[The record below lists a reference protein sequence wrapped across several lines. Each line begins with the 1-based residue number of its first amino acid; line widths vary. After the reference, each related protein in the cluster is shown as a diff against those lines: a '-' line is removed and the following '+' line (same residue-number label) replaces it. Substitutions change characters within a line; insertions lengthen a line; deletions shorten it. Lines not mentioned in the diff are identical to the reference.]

1 MARNHSFIA
10 LCRPVVSTLSNNS
23 TTTTAIKDMRNLI
36 TLPVFYAMIATLGT
50 KTALAWSVR
59 TCSSH
64 HSQATLRRTLFSP
77 TLLPFSQKTTKPTA
91 SSFALR
97 SFSETTNGNDN
108 GDENE
113 NEAPNE
119 NLLIFQPGDKIQ
131 VEVISFGPMGASVEI
146 IATSHDPD
154 DLIPEDE
161 PPLAL
166 GLILQKEIQYFRQ
179 ARDNV
184 DVVRGEV
191 LPAYVERV
199 REETNRIDVALR
211 AFGGKA
217 KAEEVSKM
225 ILERLEYSSGG
236 MLMIGDKSHPE
247 DINAEFPG
255 VSKATFKRAVSALY
269 KQGIVLPSAS
279 TISLIKQPGGREPQS
294 N

>member
-1 MARNHSFIA
+1 MR
-10 LCRPVVSTLSNNS
+10 
-23 TTTTAIKDMRNLI
+23 RNLL

-50 KTALAWSVR
+50 KTALAWSLR
-59 TCSSH
+59 TCRSH

-77 TLLPFSQKTTKPTA
+77 SLLPFTQKTTKTP
-91 SSFALR
+91 SFSGALR
-97 SFSETTNGNDN
+97 SFSETTTGNDN
-108 GDENE
+108 GDE

-146 IATSHDPD
+146 IAASHDPD

-199 REETNRIDVALR
+199 REETNRVDVGLR

-225 ILERLEYSSGG
+225 ILDRLEYSSGG
-236 MLMIGDKSHPE
+236 ILQIGDKSHPE

-255 VSKATFKRAVSALY
+255 VSKSTFKRAVSALY
-269 KQGIVLPSAS
+269 KQGIVLPSAGS
-279 TISLIKQPGGREPQS
+279 ITLVKQPGGRESQS
-294 N
+294 D